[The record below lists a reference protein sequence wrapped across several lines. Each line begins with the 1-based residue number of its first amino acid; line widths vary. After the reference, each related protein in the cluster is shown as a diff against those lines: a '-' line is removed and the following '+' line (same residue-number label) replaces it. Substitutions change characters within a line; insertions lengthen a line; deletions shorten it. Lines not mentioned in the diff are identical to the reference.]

1 MRKEVV
7 AISSILVAALIAAL
21 VHAIV
26 LGNLS
31 QIFETVENTTN
42 QTVSPKSTFI
52 GPALSLVRTGSLG
65 SGGKHIG
72 FVQRG
77 PGYAVA
83 LGGAFFLLGERMVA
97 IFLVNLFSLLLT
109 IFFLWRISARFL
121 SGLWQYAPPFMLA
134 LFWEASAFVWLGSY
148 ELFTMAIATF
158 AVFSFLKYHETRHY
172 GWLAL
177 SSFLLAFWVLERPL
191 LLYFVPIA
199 FFLPVLWNRKVFSFG
214 KLIFHLGVFTIIVV
228 VIIGTWSFRNHI
240 VIGTWQLGS
249 GGHILLRR
257 ATQLDFSTR
266 EVISMYLSYAWC

>member
-1 MRKEVV
+1 MGRSDDLKVEARIYGTSRIFFSDRHVGAKCRMSGFGFE
-7 AISSILVAALIAAL
+7 AIRSSRPESRIPR
-21 VHAIV
+21 
-26 LGNLS
+26 
-31 QIFETVENTTN
+31 TK
-42 QTVSPKSTFI
+42 KSTFI

-65 SGGKHIG
+65 SVGKHIG

-199 FFLPVLWNRKVFSFG
+199 FFLPVLWNRKVFSF
-214 KLIFHLGVFTIIVV
+214 
-228 VIIGTWSFRNHI
+228 
-240 VIGTWQLGS
+240 
-249 GGHILLRR
+249 
-257 ATQLDFSTR
+257 
-266 EVISMYLSYAWC
+266 E